1 MGRRLYL
8 WVLLVLTP
16 GASGPLF
23 GQAVV
28 KDGRAAGVEAESS
41 IVPGALIRPFVFD
54 PDLTTRRPTPLDL
67 SKGVEQPSTA
77 PVFFVEIAPGFKH
90 GRMQAHHKSMRLKIK
105 RQLVPV
111 RRVRPADA
119 FGEASF
125 VPINGPSLP
134 SGRHP

>member
-1 MGRRLYL
+1 MGRRQYL
-8 WVLLVLTP
+8 WVLLVLIA

-28 KDGRAAGVEAESS
+28 KDSRAASVEAEIS

-54 PDLTTRRPTPLDL
+54 PDLTKSRPTPLYM
-67 SKGVEQPSTA
+67 SKSLEQPSTV
-77 PVFFVEIAPGFKH
+77 PVFFVEIAPGLKH
-90 GRMQAHHKSMRLKIK
+90 GRMQTHHKTMRLKIK

-119 FGEASF
+119 FGEAS
-125 VPINGPSLP
+125 VLP
-134 SGRHP
+134 LN